1 MAEVQ
6 TGTKPAPATVLT
18 GFETPL
24 GRSAA
29 QALARAGHRLCVL
42 RGDGA
47 PADQG
52 LSELPGHDRL
62 KHQGIA
68 AARGG
73 AQRRG
78 YLDQDGVAAIGF
90 DRGQELADFE
100 VNHGSAL
107 SP

>member
-29 QALARAGHRLCVL
+29 HALARAGHRLCVI

-47 PADQG
+47 AADQG
-52 LSELPGHDRL
+52 LGELPGHDRL
-62 KHQGIA
+62 KHQGLA
-68 AARGG
+68 ADLADAVAVQRAAREAEACLG
-73 AQRRG
+73 R
-78 YLDQDGVAAIGF
+78 VTPHFAAF
-90 DRGQELADFE
+90 
-100 VNHGSAL
+100 
-107 SP
+107 PPK